1 MSITT
6 YAELQTAVG
15 TWLHR
20 SDLSA
25 VAPDFVTL
33 CEAKVNR
40 VLRIKTMESRVT
52 AILDELYEDVPTDFL
67 EMRKLKIT
75 TAPSSELTYLTP
87 ATMDARYP
95 DLDAGRPL
103 HYTFLSGQLKFERTP
118 DQAYTM
124 EMDYYKRIPA
134 LSNSATTNWLLTNHP
149 DAYLYGSLAE
159 AEPYMKNDIR
169 IAVWKQLYQ
178 NAIDQIMGA
187 DQRERWGGS
196 ILQVTPDI
204 TPV

>member
-1 MSITT
+1 MSIGT
-6 YAELQTAVG
+6 YAELQTAI
-15 TWLHR
+15 TNWSHR
-20 SDLSA
+20 ADLASI
-25 VAPDFVTL
+25 APDLITL

-40 VLRIKTMESRVT
+40 VLRIKTMETRVSAT
-52 AILDELYEDVPTDFL
+52 LDELYEDVPTDFL

-75 TAPSSELTYLTP
+75 TSPTSELTYLTP
-87 ATMDARYP
+87 GTMDAKYP

-134 LSNSATTNWLLTNHP
+134 LTNLATTNWLLTNHP
-149 DAYLYGSLAE
+149 DVYLYGSLAE
-159 AEPYMKNDIR
+159 VEPYIKNDVR
-169 IAVWKQLYQ
+169 ISLWKQLYQ
-178 NAIDQIMGA
+178 NGIDQIIGA

-196 ILQVTPDI
+196 VLQMTSDI
-204 TPV
+204 TSI